1 MEAAQAMQPD
11 LPPDLDTHNS
21 NSSDCPFACRD
32 RTGVSLLQTRI
43 AHAFLCVTAL
53 PAADERASEPAK
65 NNPRNP
71 RRQDRM
77 TPDPIARWHRLVNER
92 DAAGLDALLAE
103 DAVFH
108 SPVVHTPQVGK
119 AVTQAYLAAA
129 LAVFGNDSFRYRRE
143 LHGEY
148 DAVLEF
154 ELELDGIAING
165 VDMIRWNAEGRITEF
180 KVMLRP
186 LKAVTLIHEKMAAM
200 LQAARR

>member
-1 MEAAQAMQPD
+1 
-11 LPPDLDTHNS
+11 
-21 NSSDCPFACRD
+21 
-32 RTGVSLLQTRI
+32 
-43 AHAFLCVTAL
+43 
-53 PAADERASEPAK
+53 
-65 NNPRNP
+65 
-71 RRQDRM
+71 M
-77 TPDPIARWHRLVNER
+77 TSDPITRWHHVVTER
-92 DAAGLDALLAE
+92 DVAALDALLAE

-108 SPVVHTPQVGK
+108 SPVVHTPQIGK
-119 AVTQAYLAAA
+119 AVTRAYLAAA

-143 LHGEY
+143 LHGEH

-154 ELELDGIAING
+154 ELEIDGIAING